1 MFSIPKTLNN
11 TMQEKYFIINLT
23 NQIYLILRCSQQK
36 LDNYLNYGIKL
47 ITNNHNS
54 IVIDRLSDWLVFHSI
69 RFRAEKIPTKNPFKK
84 FSSKIHSNC
93 LNKSAIDS
101 HMFIS
106 DNEMEELVSSLED
119 GKGDMLWDLAREG
132 MSNDMYN

>member
-1 MFSIPKTLNN
+1 MFLSDEIKLIDLDYFYICRLLQEDNINNKTLNN

-69 RFRAEKIPTKNPFKK
+69 HFRAEKIPTKNPFT
-84 FSSKIHSNC
+84 FSVFSINALTPS
-93 LNKSAIDS
+93 IDS
-101 HMFIS
+101 
-106 DNEMEELVSSLED
+106 L
-119 GKGDMLWDLAREG
+119 LA
-132 MSNDMYN
+132 